1 LRDAVVGWWLPLR
14 AGSGV
19 RCCCCCPLKIP
30 CESGQLVHAQRH
42 CLYVNVDAEQQP
54 AVELQR
60 TALPAKTRD
69 AVRVVVVSDTHSQHN
84 ALGTLPAGDVFVHC
98 GDILMSGRL
107 WSVAGQVA
115 QMRAFNEWLGCVPCA
130 TKVVIAG
137 NHEQL
142 APVLGRQKMAALLSN
157 AKYLENEARGVDGLR
172 VFATPLSKGHSSNGA
187 FQDDA
192 FAAATVAA
200 AELAAA
206 PVDILITHGPSQG
219 SITSNSTPS
228 QLEPWAGRLKPR
240 VHLWGHAHALHG
252 VRIGEGIVSVCAS
265 IMDGGYRP
273 EHLPVVVDLTPG
285 ALSQYDKEV
294 TGGGEDGDTART
306 RP

>member
-1 LRDAVVGWWLPLR
+1 MTSGDRPPSRGCCEALRDAVLGWWLPLR

-30 CESGQLVHAQRH
+30 CESVQLVHAQGH
-42 CLYVNVDAEQQP
+42 CLYVNVDAEQQQ

-60 TALPAKTRD
+60 AALPAKTRD
-69 AVRVVVVSDTHSQHN
+69 AVRVIVVSDTHSQHN

-115 QMRAFNEWLGCVPCA
+115 QMTAFNEWLGCVPCA

-200 AELAAA
+200 AELAGRRGAGGHSDHTRTVAGLDHGELHTVAA
-206 PVDILITHGPSQG
+206 RAMGRALEAK
-219 SITSNSTPS
+219 STPVGPRARFARS
-228 QLEPWAGRLKPR
+228 ANRRRHRLC
-240 VHLWGHAHALHG
+240 
-252 VRIGEGIVSVCAS
+252 VRIHHGRRVPPRAFAGGGRPHPGGIVTV
-265 IMDGGYRP
+265 R
-273 EHLPVVVDLTPG
+273 
-285 ALSQYDKEV
+285 
-294 TGGGEDGDTART
+294 
-306 RP
+306 